1 VDERVQEHGLNRG
14 TKKETG
20 LGLDQADRHATDHH
34 DHSADATIHC
44 IFIEHWSV
52 RNDRR
57 YLQKKGSGSTHGAY
71 GLRLAAERVTTI
83 VMIPSFAVCISSVPH
98 AFSGENWEMT
108 WRHEHG
114 VEVSLCADCQIGLS
128 FYRRAVS
135 ILHSC
140 TGTWNQPGRS
150 AQVLAGPT
158 KGLPYTVCWDL
169 AGLIISV
176 SRLGFNNCSSRFPDF
191 WEELHLNEILRL
203 FGATPSSAFS
213 QCERHVYRLQ
223 NSLRS
228 ANLS

>member
-140 TGTWNQPGRS
+140 TGTWNQPTWSERTSASRADQGLAVHSMLGLGRPDHFRIT
-150 AQVLAGPT
+150 ARFQQLFLEIP
-158 KGLPYTVCWDL
+158 
-169 AGLIISV
+169 
-176 SRLGFNNCSSRFPDF
+176 RFLGR
-191 WEELHLNEILRL
+191 
-203 FGATPSSAFS
+203 APSK
-213 QCERHVYRLQ
+213 
-223 NSLRS
+223 
-228 ANLS
+228 